1 MDKKKRLAYA
11 EHGHVS
17 TGGGFGCVTLNS
29 NWEIRKKEIGWL
41 DDKPWWL
48 DSSSANNR
56 YYYDFDDGDGPP
68 ETLDIEKHSPHFMNL
83 CGVCWKGKVFSF
95 DFKSSI

>member
-1 MDKKKRLAYA
+1 MTPLKDFDKTKRLAYA
-11 EHGHVS
+11 ENGPIS
-17 TGGGFGCVTLNS
+17 KGGKFGCVTLS
-29 NWEIRKKEIGWL
+29 NDWEVRKKQIAWM

-56 YYYDFDDGDGPP
+56 FYYDFGDGDGPP

-83 CGVCWKGKVFSF
+83 CGLCWKGKVSLL
-95 DFKSSI
+95 